1 MAKRFIDTKIFEDE
15 WYMELDLEAKLFYI
29 YLFVNCDHAG
39 VIKLNKKLCQFQTG
53 INNLDRVIEQLGNRL
68 VSVKDGIYFLPK
80 FLKYQYPNFP
90 NSKVIQQNSALK
102 ILNDLNIDYKS
113 SLTLNGQLPNYH
125 DNESDNVHD
134 NGNIIKVWISTFGR
148 NPNLMEQE
156 ETEKHFKEF
165 GIDKT
170 KRIYKEAYK
179 KGFRNIFKL
188 TEQLNPDG
196 SIKPKD
202 GETPKP
208 HYNRNPLAGIGQ

>member
-102 ILNDLNIDYKS
+102 ILNDLNIDYKGL
-113 SLTLNGQLPNYH
+113 LTLNGQLPNYH
-125 DNESDNVHD
+125 DNESDNVND

-148 NPNLMEQE
+148 NPNLLEQE

-165 GIDKT
+165 GVDKT